1 MANYTINDEI
11 SEMRRYFSEQLPNWE
26 KATAEMLL
34 TALTNCDN
42 QQVKESVELIKISSK
57 SQEMMILLDFALSM
71 IRNNPTATDGIRELN
86 QHRIDKYRTNQNEKN
101 RADSTNW
108 LCWLFYRMPSSN
120 MTSRLVVEVTLS
132 PHKVSGH
139 PHRKYPC

>member
-1 MANYTINDEI
+1 MTNNTINDEI
-11 SEMRRYFSEQLPNWE
+11 NEMKRYFSEQLPNWE

-42 QQVKESVELIKISSK
+42 QQIKESVELIKISSK

-71 IRNNPTATDGIRELN
+71 IRNNPTPIRESIYDTATDGIRELN
-86 QHRIDKYRTNQNEKN
+86 QHRIDKYSTNQNEKN

-108 LCWLFYRMPSSN
+108 LCWLFYRIPGKVELKKR
-120 MTSRLVVEVTLS
+120 RLI
-132 PHKVSGH
+132 
-139 PHRKYPC
+139 Y